1 MTVAYD
7 DAAAARPAV
16 QAHGVG
22 FRYRGEPGLSDGGDR
37 HPPALA
43 DVTLGIADG
52 EFVVLC
58 GQSGCGK
65 TTFTRL
71 LNGLI
76 PSFHTG
82 DLTGACTVYGLE
94 CGQAAIEEYAALVGS
109 VFQNPKTQYFNAF
122 VADELAFPCENAGWE
137 PARIRGRVDEVAQ
150 RFGIAHLLDR
160 SIFRL
165 SGGEKQ
171 RIAVASA
178 CMLRP
183 RLLVLDEPTSNL
195 DRRAMDDLAA
205 LLGDIKRMGVTIV
218 VAEHRL
224 AWCAGLADRYV
235 LFESGRVVG
244 DHTAARF
251 AAIPEARREAMGLR
265 TLDVAPF
272 RRRVDA
278 LAARWPERADAAANA
293 RAADDTPPAPPRPV
307 ESATA
312 PVPTTPVPTP
322 AVPTPADSADTVA
335 RLRGTPLPE
344 SPAAP
349 PTGPHA
355 VPEPPLT
362 DDRTDD
368 TPPSPRQPAGAGT
381 AAPATRDAL
390 LSTRGLVVGHRP
402 AGRRWFRRR
411 CTPDTGGFSRPIPDL
426 DLFPGEIVGVMGHNG
441 AGKSTLV
448 RTLVG
453 LARPLAGDVLRR
465 GAAARPRTL
474 MRAGFLVMQDV
485 NYQLFADSVRGELLL
500 GTPGEDD
507 ERAAIRA
514 VCDAVL
520 RELDLTGLAD
530 RHPMSLS
537 GGQKQ
542 RTAIASAL
550 VCGKELIVLDEP
562 TSGLDRR
569 HMVQVGMLLRRL
581 AERGKAVL
589 VVTHDEEL
597 AAAWCDRI
605 LDLDA
610 APGRPE
616 RTPGRTAGQA
626 NPIRPRSPIR
636 QGDSR

>member
-7 DAAAARPAV
+7 DAAAARPAL

-22 FRYRGEPGLSDGGDR
+22 FRYRGEPGLPDGGDR
-37 HPPALA
+37 HPLALA

-235 LFESGRVVG
+235 LFESGRIVG

-293 RAADDTPPAPPRPV
+293 RAADDAPPRPV
-307 ESATA
+307 ESAAAPGPTA
-312 PVPTTPVPTP
+312 PG
-322 AVPTPADSADTVA
+322 PTPADSADTVA

-368 TPPSPRQPAGAGT
+368 TPPSPRQPACAGT
-381 AAPATRDAL
+381 ATPATRDAL

-453 LARPLAGDVLRR
+453 LARPLAGDVLHR

-610 APGRPE
+610 VPGRPE
-616 RTPGRTAGQA
+616 RTPGRTAGQT
-626 NPIRPRSPIR
+626 NPIRPRSPSDKETR
-636 QGDSR
+636 DEQPR

>member
-22 FRYRGEPGLSDGGDR
+22 FRYRGEPGLPDDDATQP
-37 HPPALA
+37 PPALS

-235 LFESGRVVG
+235 LFESGRIVG

-293 RAADDTPPAPPRPV
+293 RAADDAPPAPPRPV

-312 PVPTTPVPTP
+312 PGPTTSG
-322 AVPTPADSADTVA
+322 PTPADSADTVA

-349 PTGPHA
+349 PAGPHA

-368 TPPSPRQPAGAGT
+368 TPPLPRQPAGAGA
-381 AAPATRDAL
+381 AAPATPGAL

-500 GTPGEDD
+500 GTTGEDD

-610 APGRPE
+610 VPGRPE
-616 RTPGRTAGQA
+616 RTPGRTAGQT